1 MVRTE
6 DWSKRTM
13 KFDGK
18 YTGEDVSTMAQA
30 GSELMD
36 QSLESLGVQEKHSF
50 QREDPSCWCL
60 PKDWPYII

>member
-1 MVRTE
+1 MVTE

-18 YTGEDVSTMAQA
+18 YTGEDSTMAQA

-36 QSLESLGVQEKHSF
+36 QSLESLGG
-50 QREDPSCWCL
+50 
-60 PKDWPYII
+60 